1 MDIVTAPEPAAT
13 SLRDAVYTR
22 LRAEILNGRVDPRE
36 RLTEPKLSRRFEVS
50 RTPVREALSR
60 LLSDGLIQ
68 RTDFGYAVVVPSLA
82 ELRDLYELRVTL
94 ELRGVERIIE
104 NTELHY
110 DTGAL
115 RDELGRWVELRAA
128 PPEPDPSFV
137 LLDER
142 FHTVLSRAAG
152 NDRLTE
158 ALVEVNEKVRAVR
171 MYDFVESERIRIT
184 IDEHIE
190 ILELALADR
199 LPEAR
204 TALHL
209 HVGESLAVVM
219 ERAARALSR
228 MALAV

>member
-1 MDIVTAPEPAAT
+1 
-13 SLRDAVYTR
+13 
-22 LRAEILNGRVDPRE
+22 
-36 RLTEPKLSRRFEVS
+36 
-50 RTPVREALSR
+50 
-60 LLSDGLIQ
+60 
-68 RTDFGYAVVVPSLA
+68 
-82 ELRDLYELRVTL
+82 
-94 ELRGVERIIE
+94 
-104 NTELHY
+104 
-110 DTGAL
+110 
-115 RDELGRWVELRAA
+115 
-128 PPEPDPSFV
+128 V

-152 NDRLTE
+152 NERLTE

-228 MALAV
+228 MALAG